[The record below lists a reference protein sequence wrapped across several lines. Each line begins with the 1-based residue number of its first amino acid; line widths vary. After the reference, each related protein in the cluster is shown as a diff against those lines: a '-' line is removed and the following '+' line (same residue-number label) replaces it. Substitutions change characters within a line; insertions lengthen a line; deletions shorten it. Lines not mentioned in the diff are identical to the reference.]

1 MLGFSYRE
9 TLHGGFYFLD
19 DPRDE
24 RAADLVLDVDVKD
37 AMALVHS
44 RTATLGG
51 EITLDGFA
59 EKVHGEGVLIVDP
72 EQKRL
77 NYELSFVADD
87 RARYRFRGHK
97 ELSLL
102 NFADSFTLVQ
112 ASLYNDE
119 AREIGRAVVR
129 FDARGNWASLV
140 RSFRL
145 RW

>member
-9 TLHGGFYFLD
+9 ALHGGFYFLD

-24 RAADLVLDVDVKD
+24 RAADLKLDVDVKD
-37 AMALVHS
+37 ALALMHS
-44 RTATLGG
+44 RTATLSGD
-51 EITLDGFA
+51 IKLDGFA
-59 EKVHGEGVLIVDP
+59 ESVRADGVLIIDP
-72 EQKRL
+72 DQKRVS
-77 NYELSFVADD
+77 YELSFVANDH
-87 RARYRFRGHK
+87 ARYRFRGHK
-97 ELSLL
+97 ELTLL

-112 ASLYNDE
+112 ASLYNDR

-129 FDARGNWASLV
+129 FDARSNWASLL